1 MATEFSL
8 GIEIDIVCL
17 VLLGLI
23 MLNIWR
29 SGDKSKMNYLSFIA
43 MIGFLV
49 FADAALRFVSTDGC
63 NNTFDTTINCNSS
76 SKYVILWS
84 CSQMLLMMLVPY
96 IIFAFLYWMSSNKN
110 KTKITKIMLFTIP
123 LLVMSYFVV
132 TSSSNGYIKF
142 LTYKGAFVHGKF
154 YSALIYVVIFYSC
167 LACLNIYNFL
177 NQKSDFIAEIMYS
190 KFDKYTFYIACLL
203 PFVSAPFSLYYDIPL
218 VNIGYTVC
226 LYSIM
231 SLHQHMRISIDDLTG
246 LNNRNELRTY
256 LDNLLSMPDAER
268 SKTFMMFIDVNHFKS
283 INDNFGHTEGDVVL
297 MEISRLLKA
306 VAGSFNCFL
315 CRYGGDEFILIKKNA
330 NEERAASVCKYIDK
344 SVNSL
349 KALTLAPY
357 ELSVSTGYV
366 RFDKR
371 FSNAQQFI
379 DAADKIM
386 YETKRSAHRDFDAL
400 KSA

>member
-1 MATEFSL
+1 
-8 GIEIDIVCL
+8 
-17 VLLGLI
+17 
-23 MLNIWR
+23 
-29 SGDKSKMNYLSFIA
+29 
-43 MIGFLV
+43 
-49 FADAALRFVSTDGC
+49 
-63 NNTFDTTINCNSS
+63 
-76 SKYVILWS
+76 
-84 CSQMLLMMLVPY
+84 
-96 IIFAFLYWMSSNKN
+96 
-110 KTKITKIMLFTIP
+110 
-123 LLVMSYFVV
+123 
-132 TSSSNGYIKF
+132 
-142 LTYKGAFVHGKF
+142 
-154 YSALIYVVIFYSC
+154 
-167 LACLNIYNFL
+167 
-177 NQKSDFIAEIMYS
+177 
-190 KFDKYTFYIACLL
+190 
-203 PFVSAPFSLYYDIPL
+203 
-218 VNIGYTVC
+218 
-226 LYSIM
+226 
-231 SLHQHMRISIDDLTG
+231 MRISIDDLTG
-246 LNNRNELRTY
+246 LNNRNELRSY

>member
-8 GIEIDIVCL
+8 GIEINFVCL
-17 VLLGLI
+17 ALLALI
-23 MLNIWR
+23 QFYVWR
-29 SGDKSKMNYLSFIA
+29 SGDKSKMTYMSFICV
-43 MIGFLV
+43 IIILV
-49 FADAALRFVSTDGC
+49 VADTLLRAHSSDACSALFDVSASCTKAASVVVF
-63 NNTFDTTINCNSS
+63 
-76 SKYVILWS
+76 YS
-84 CSQMLLMMLVPY
+84 CAQMLMMMIVPY
-96 IIFAFLYWMSSNKN
+96 IIFVCFFWMSSNKN
-110 KTKITKIMLFTIP
+110 KTKITKLVLVTLPML
-123 LLVMSYFVV
+123 VVGYFVV
-132 TSSSNGYIKF
+132 TSSDNGYIKF
-142 LTYKGAFVHGKF
+142 LTYKGAFVHGKAYFVLVGTVSF
-154 YSALIYVVIFYSC
+154 YSVLAFIHLIN
-167 LACLNIYNFL
+167 LLM
-177 NQKSDFIAEIMYS
+177 QKSDFIGEIMYVR
-190 KFDKYTFYIACLL
+190 FDKWWFYITCSL
-203 PFVSAPFSLYYDIPL
+203 PFIFAPISLVYDIPL

-231 SLHQHMRISIDDLTG
+231 SLHQHMRISIDELTT
-246 LNNRNELRTY
+246 LNNRNELRAY
-256 LDNLLSMPDAER
+256 LDNLMNMTESER

-315 CRYGGDEFILIKKNA
+315 CRYGGDEFILIKKNS

-344 SVNSL
+344 SVKSL
-349 KALTLAPY
+349 KALSLAPY

-386 YETKRSAHRDFDAL
+386 YETKRSAHRDFEAL
-400 KSA
+400 KAL